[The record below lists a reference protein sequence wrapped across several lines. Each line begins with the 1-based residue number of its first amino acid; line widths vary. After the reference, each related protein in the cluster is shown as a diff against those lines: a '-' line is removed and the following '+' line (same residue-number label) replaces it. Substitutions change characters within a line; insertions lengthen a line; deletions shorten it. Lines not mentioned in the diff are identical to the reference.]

1 MKSTSYLYKPLI
13 NHTTGKCVPPFTM
26 GIGYIKE
33 LSTLLST
40 NTYSFFASLVKTSK
54 ARISIEACVLN
65 NLLNQKE
72 LRKLSHDARV
82 ICTRLLYE
90 LVIAYMPKFPS
101 AMYCLYKSY
110 TIEHPFKSL
119 FLDISPKIKQEY
131 TDNEN
136 LLLLLFNYL
145 CFINNNN
152 NKNLLGGQITWRNL
166 EYQYPF
172 Q

>member
-1 MKSTSYLYKPLI
+1 MRRQVYKMKSTSYLYKPLI

-90 LVIAYMPKFPS
+90 LVIAYMPSKM
-101 AMYCLYKSY
+101 AKYCLYKSY
-110 TIEHPFKSL
+110 TIEHPFESL
-119 FLDISPKIKQEY
+119 FLAISPKIKQEY
-131 TDNEN
+131 TDKRK
-136 LLLLLFNYL
+136 Y
-145 CFINNNN
+145 I
-152 NKNLLGGQITWRNL
+152 IIII
-166 EYQYPF
+166 
-172 Q
+172 